1 MRLVLP
7 MMLVMNTSSRPAFH
21 LAFCV
26 DDLEA
31 ARQFY
36 GGLLRCAEGRSTG
49 DWIDFDFYGH
59 QIVVHLSPSAAL
71 QPAISGQV
79 DGAAVPVPHF
89 GLVLDWAEWRALAD
103 QLEAHPAEFLIAP
116 EIRFAGQPGE
126 QGSFFLR
133 DPAGNTLE
141 FKAMR
146 HPDAL
151 FAEFD
156 GD

>member
-1 MRLVLP
+1 MRPVLP
-7 MMLVMNTSSRPAFH
+7 MMLVMNTSPRPAFH
-21 LAFCV
+21 LAFRV

-36 GGLLRCAEGRSTG
+36 GGLLRCAEGRSTK

-59 QIVVHLSPSAAL
+59 QIVAHMLPEDAARPSA
-71 QPAISGQV
+71 SGQV
-79 DGAAVPVPHF
+79 DDVAVPVPHF
-89 GLVLDWAEWRALAD
+89 GLVLDWAEWCALVD
-103 QLEAHPAEFLIAP
+103 RLESHPVDFLIAP
-116 EIRFAGQPGE
+116 EIRFAGQRGE

-133 DPAGNTLE
+133 DPAGNALE

-151 FAEFD
+151 FAEFEAD
-156 GD
+156 